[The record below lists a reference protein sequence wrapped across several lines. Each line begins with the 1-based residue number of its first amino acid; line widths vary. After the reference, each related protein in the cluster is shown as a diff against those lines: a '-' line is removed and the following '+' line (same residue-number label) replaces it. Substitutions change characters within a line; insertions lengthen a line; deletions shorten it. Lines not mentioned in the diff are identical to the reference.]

1 MEAGVRS
8 SRVDQQQQRQW
19 LPVKSGGKQ
28 SLINGL
34 SKVSS
39 GRTDGPQ
46 LLLALY

>member
-8 SRVDQQQQRQW
+8 SRVDQQQRQW